1 MYIGIILLVI
11 AICYPFIFKYIEQY
25 LLQKGK
31 MLLKRKIFVIFNT
44 NLRKEQTLRQK
55 KT

>member
-1 MYIGIILLVI
+1 MNIFLLVI
-11 AICYPFIFKYIEQY
+11 AICYPFIFKFIEQY

-31 MLLKRKIFVIFNT
+31 NAAQKEDLRDIQYESKKEKI
-44 NLRKEQTLRQK
+44 LQLK